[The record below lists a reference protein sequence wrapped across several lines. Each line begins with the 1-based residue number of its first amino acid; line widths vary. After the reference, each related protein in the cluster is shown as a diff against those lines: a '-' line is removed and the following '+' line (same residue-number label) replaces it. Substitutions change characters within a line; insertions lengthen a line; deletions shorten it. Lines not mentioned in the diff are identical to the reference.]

1 MSEKELTCKYTNFI
15 DENPKKMYVEQLAR
29 EISNIDLSDVRR
41 QTTEKAYSAHNVYGK
56 VENDHEEMMS
66 EIVEF

>member
-1 MSEKELTCKYTNFI
+1 
-15 DENPKKMYVEQLAR
+15 MYVEQLAR